1 MKKVIRLTESDLT
14 KIVKRVIS
22 EQSKK
27 GQNSLTP
34 MYDERRKRRGYDTPI
49 DIEERLIIL
58 YLMDSRGKNKLGA
71 IKELSGIN
79 YESIQDKE
87 SEEIMDWLESIGLDR
102 EDIYV
107 DTDNESKVLNKVK
120 TLELL
125 ESTMG
130 NVKPL
135 ISEGNPPNG
144 YVDITSWFITP
155 EGQIFLP
162 DGEYSIE
169 QDQVCND
176 KNCIFTIEKNDMTQ
190 TGYAIG
196 PDFDIASKY
205 RTIPY
210 KVKISQKGMAIQYE
224 ISDNLKIY
232 LNQSVLD
239 SSGLST
245 KKK

>member
-1 MKKVIRLTESDLT
+1 MGVFLFS
-14 KIVKRVIS
+14 V
-22 EQSKK
+22 
-27 GQNSLTP
+27 
-34 MYDERRKRRGYDTPI
+34 
-49 DIEERLIIL
+49 
-58 YLMDSRGKNKLGA
+58 YLLLN
-71 IKELSGIN
+71 IN
-79 YESIQDKE
+79 MEK
-87 SEEIMDWLESIGLDR
+87 DR
-102 EDIYV
+102 F
-107 DTDNESKVLNKVK
+107 KQ
-120 TLELL
+120 LL

-144 YVDITSWFITP
+144 YVDITSWFTTP

-162 DGEYSIE
+162 DGGYSIG
-169 QDQVCND
+169 QGQVCNE
-176 KNCIFTIEKNDMTQ
+176 KNCIFTIQTNDMKQ

-196 PDFDIASKY
+196 PDFATASNN
-205 RTIPY
+205 RSIPY
-210 KVKISQKGMAIQYE
+210 QVKISQKGMSIEYE